1 MEISYTRRNTTMY
14 QETSREVLNFI
25 EHSPSCFHAVAQ
37 LAQMLENAG
46 YQRLKE
52 CDGWT
57 LEKGGKYY
65 VTRNG
70 SSIIAFHVGEQLDN
84 YHFQITASH
93 NASPSYKVK
102 QKARLKG
109 KAGYLQLNTEG
120 YGGMICSSWLDRPLS
135 LAGRVLVRQ
144 GNVVESRLLNI
155 DRDLLLIPNV
165 AIHMNRDVNS
175 GMKYN
180 QQVDMLPLFSAGE
193 CGENSYYELIAQEL
207 GVKPEE
213 IVGCDLYLYP
223 RVAPSLW
230 GAKEEFIS
238 SPRLDDLQCAYTSMK
253 ALVDSHNPHGVN
265 VCCCFD
271 NEEVG
276 SGTKQGAL
284 STFLRDVLQRLHAA
298 LGHAPED
305 YFRAVAKS
313 FMVSCDNA
321 HAVHPNHPEKTDG
334 ENCVYLNQGIVVKF
348 SASQK
353 YTTDGISAA
362 IFMQL
367 CKDAQVPVQTF
378 ANRSD
383 MAGGSTL
390 GNLSTQQVSLHT
402 VDVGLP
408 QLTMHST
415 YETAGV
421 KDSAYMV
428 QALTAFYNTDLDITD
443 SDRFVLG

>member
-1 MEISYTRRNTTMY
+1 MY

-37 LAQMLENAG
+37 LSQMLDQAG

-57 LEKGGKYY
+57 LEQGGKYY

-93 NASPSYKVK
+93 SDSPSYKVK
-102 QKARLKG
+102 EKAELKG
-109 KAGYLQLNTEG
+109 KGGYLQLNTEG

-144 GNVVESRLLNI
+144 GNVVETRLLNI

-165 AIHMNRDVNS
+165 AIHMNREVNS

-207 GVKPEE
+207 GVKPEDV
-213 IVGCDLYLYP
+213 VGCDLYLYP

-284 STFLRDVLQRLHAA
+284 STFLRDVLQRVHAA

-334 ENCVYLNQGIVVKF
+334 ENCVYMNKGIVVKF
-348 SASQK
+348 SANQK

-408 QLTMHST
+408 QLAMHST

-421 KDSAYMV
+421 KDSGYMV

>member
-1 MEISYTRRNTTMY
+1 MY

-25 EHSPSCFHAVAQ
+25 EHSPSCFHAVEQ
-37 LAQMLENAG
+37 LSQMLDQAG

-57 LEKGGKYY
+57 LEQGGKYY

-70 SSIIAFHVGEQLDN
+70 SSIIAFHVGQQLDN

-93 NASPSYKVK
+93 SDSPSYKVK
-102 QKARLKG
+102 EKAELKG
-109 KAGYLQLNTEG
+109 KGGYLQLNTEG

-144 GNVVESRLLNI
+144 GNVVETRLLNI

-207 GVKPEE
+207 GVKPEDV
-213 IVGCDLYLYP
+213 VGCDLYLYP

-253 ALVDSHNPHGVN
+253 AMVDSHNPHGVN

-284 STFLRDVLQRLHAA
+284 STFLRDVLQRVHAA

-334 ENCVYLNQGIVVKF
+334 ENCVYMNQGIVVKF
-348 SASQK
+348 SANQK

-408 QLTMHST
+408 QLAMHST

>member
-1 MEISYTRRNTTMY
+1 MY

-25 EHSPSCFHAVAQ
+25 EHSPSCFHAVEQ
-37 LAQMLENAG
+37 LAHMLDQAG

-57 LEKGGKYY
+57 LEQGGKYY

-70 SSIIAFHVGEQLDN
+70 SSIIAFHVGQQLDN

-93 NASPSYKVK
+93 SDSPSYKVK
-102 QKARLKG
+102 EKAELKG
-109 KAGYLQLNTEG
+109 KGGYLQLNTEG

-144 GNVVESRLLNI
+144 GNVVETRLLNI

-207 GVKPEE
+207 GVKPEDV
-213 IVGCDLYLYP
+213 VGCDLYLYP

-284 STFLRDVLQRLHAA
+284 STFLRDVLQRVHAA

-334 ENCVYLNQGIVVKF
+334 ENCVYMNQGIVVKF
-348 SASQK
+348 SANQK

-408 QLTMHST
+408 QLAMHST

>member
-1 MEISYTRRNTTMY
+1 MY

-25 EHSPSCFHAVAQ
+25 EHSPSCFHAVEQ
-37 LAQMLENAG
+37 LSQMLDQAG

-57 LEKGGKYY
+57 LEQGGKYY

-70 SSIIAFHVGEQLDN
+70 SSIIAFHVGQQLDN

-93 NASPSYKVK
+93 SDSPSYKVK
-102 QKARLKG
+102 EKAELKG
-109 KAGYLQLNTEG
+109 KGGYLQLNTEG

-144 GNVVESRLLNI
+144 GNVVETRLLNI

-207 GVKPEE
+207 GVKPENV
-213 IVGCDLYLYP
+213 VGCDLYLYP

-284 STFLRDVLQRLHAA
+284 STFLRDVLQRVHAA

-334 ENCVYLNQGIVVKF
+334 ENCVYMNQGIVVKF
-348 SASQK
+348 SANQK

-408 QLTMHST
+408 QLAMHSA

>member
-1 MEISYTRRNTTMY
+1 MY

-25 EHSPSCFHAVAQ
+25 EHSPSCFHAVEQ
-37 LAQMLENAG
+37 LSQMLDQAG

-57 LEKGGKYY
+57 LEQGGKYY

-70 SSIIAFHVGEQLDN
+70 SSIIAFHVGQQLDN

-93 NASPSYKVK
+93 SDSPSYKVK
-102 QKARLKG
+102 EKAELKG
-109 KAGYLQLNTEG
+109 KGGYLQLNTEG

-144 GNVVESRLLNI
+144 GNVVETRLLNI

-207 GVKPEE
+207 GVKPEDV
-213 IVGCDLYLYP
+213 VGCDLYLYP
-223 RVAPSLW
+223 RVATSLW

-284 STFLRDVLQRLHAA
+284 STFLRDVLQRVHAA

-334 ENCVYLNQGIVVKF
+334 ENCVYMNQGIVVKF
-348 SASQK
+348 SANQK

-408 QLTMHST
+408 QLAMHST

>member
-1 MEISYTRRNTTMY
+1 MY

-25 EHSPSCFHAVAQ
+25 EHSPSCFHAVEQ
-37 LAQMLENAG
+37 LSQMLDQAG

-57 LEKGGKYY
+57 LEQGGKYY

-70 SSIIAFHVGEQLDN
+70 SSIIAFHVGQQLDN

-93 NASPSYKVK
+93 SDSPSYKVK
-102 QKARLKG
+102 EKAELKG
-109 KAGYLQLNTEG
+109 KGGYLQLNTEG

-144 GNVVESRLLNI
+144 GNVVETRLLNI

-207 GVKPEE
+207 GVKPEDV
-213 IVGCDLYLYP
+213 VGCDLYLYP

-253 ALVDSHNPHGVN
+253 ALVYSHNPHGVN

-284 STFLRDVLQRLHAA
+284 STFLRDVLQRVHAA

-334 ENCVYLNQGIVVKF
+334 ENCVYMNQGIVVKF
-348 SASQK
+348 SANQK

-408 QLTMHST
+408 QLAMHSA

>member
-1 MEISYTRRNTTMY
+1 MY

-25 EHSPSCFHAVAQ
+25 EHSPSCFHAVEQ
-37 LAQMLENAG
+37 LSQMLDQAG
-46 YQRLKE
+46 YQRLME
-52 CDGWT
+52 CERWA

-70 SSIIAFHVGEQLDN
+70 SSIIAFHVGQQLDN

-93 NASPSYKVK
+93 SDSPSYKVK
-102 QKARLKG
+102 EKAELKG
-109 KAGYLQLNTEG
+109 KGGYLQLNTEG

-144 GNVVESRLLNI
+144 GNVVETRLLNI

-207 GVKPEE
+207 GVKPEDV
-213 IVGCDLYLYP
+213 VGCDLYLYP

-284 STFLRDVLQRLHAA
+284 STFLRDVLQRVHAA

-334 ENCVYLNQGIVVKF
+334 ENCVYMNKGIVVKF
-348 SASQK
+348 SANQK

-408 QLTMHST
+408 QLAMHST

>member
-1 MEISYTRRNTTMY
+1 MY

-25 EHSPSCFHAVAQ
+25 EHSPSCFHAVEQ
-37 LAQMLENAG
+37 LSQMLDQAG

-52 CDGWT
+52 CDGWS
-57 LEKGGKYY
+57 LEQGGKYY

-70 SSIIAFHVGEQLDN
+70 SSIIAFHVGQQLDN

-93 NASPSYKVK
+93 SDSPSYKVK
-102 QKARLKG
+102 EKAELKG
-109 KAGYLQLNTEG
+109 KGGYLQLNTEG

-144 GNVVESRLLNI
+144 GNVVETRLLNI

-165 AIHMNRDVNS
+165 AIHMNREVNS

-207 GVKPEE
+207 GVKPEDV
-213 IVGCDLYLYP
+213 VGCDLYLYP

-284 STFLRDVLQRLHAA
+284 STFLRDVLQRVHAA

-334 ENCVYLNQGIVVKF
+334 ENCVYMNKGIVVKF
-348 SASQK
+348 SANQK

-408 QLTMHST
+408 QLAMHST

>member
-1 MEISYTRRNTTMY
+1 MY

-25 EHSPSCFHAVAQ
+25 EHSPSCFHAVEQ
-37 LAQMLENAG
+37 LSQMLEKAG

-57 LEKGGKYY
+57 LEQGGKYY

-70 SSIIAFHVGEQLDN
+70 SSIIAFHVGQQLDN

-93 NASPSYKVK
+93 SDSPSYKVK
-102 QKARLKG
+102 EKAELKG
-109 KAGYLQLNTEG
+109 KGGYLQLNTEG

-144 GNVVESRLLNI
+144 GNVVETRLLNI

-165 AIHMNRDVNS
+165 AIHMNREINS

-193 CGENSYYELIAQEL
+193 CGENSYCELIAQEL
-207 GVKPEE
+207 GVKPEDV
-213 IVGCDLYLYP
+213 VGCDLYLYP

-284 STFLRDVLQRLHAA
+284 STFLRDVLQRVHAA

-334 ENCVYLNQGIVVKF
+334 ENCVYMNKGIVVKF
-348 SASQK
+348 SANQK

-408 QLTMHST
+408 QLAMHSA

>member
-1 MEISYTRRNTTMY
+1 MY
-14 QETSREVLNFI
+14 QETSHEVLNFI
-25 EHSPSCFHAVAQ
+25 EHSPSCFHAVEQ
-37 LAQMLENAG
+37 LSHMLDQAG

-57 LEKGGKYY
+57 LEQGGKYY

-70 SSIIAFHVGEQLDN
+70 SSIIAFHVGQQLDN

-93 NASPSYKVK
+93 SDSPSYKVK
-102 QKARLKG
+102 EKAELKG
-109 KAGYLQLNTEG
+109 KGGYLQLNTEG

-144 GNVVESRLLNI
+144 GNVVETRLLNI

-193 CGENSYYELIAQEL
+193 CGENSYYEFIAQEL
-207 GVKPEE
+207 GVKPEDV
-213 IVGCDLYLYP
+213 VGCDLYLYP

-284 STFLRDVLQRLHAA
+284 STFLRDVLQRVHAA

-334 ENCVYLNQGIVVKF
+334 ENCVYMNQGIVVKF
-348 SASQK
+348 SANQK

-408 QLTMHST
+408 QLAMHST

>member
-1 MEISYTRRNTTMY
+1 MY

-37 LAQMLENAG
+37 LAQMLDQAG

-52 CDGWT
+52 CDGWI

-93 NASPSYKVK
+93 SDSPSYKVK
-102 QKARLKG
+102 EKAELKG
-109 KAGYLQLNTEG
+109 KGGYLQLNTEG

-144 GNVVESRLLNI
+144 GNVVETRLLNI

-165 AIHMNRDVNS
+165 AIHMNREVNS

-207 GVKPEE
+207 GVKPEDV
-213 IVGCDLYLYP
+213 VGCDLYLYP

-253 ALVDSHNPHGVN
+253 AMVDSHNPHGVN

-284 STFLRDVLQRLHAA
+284 STFLRDVLQRVHAA

-321 HAVHPNHPEKTDG
+321 HAVHPNHSEKTDG
-334 ENCVYLNQGIVVKF
+334 ENCVYMNQGIVVKF
-348 SASQK
+348 SANQK

-408 QLTMHST
+408 QLAMHST

-421 KDSAYMV
+421 KDSAYMI

>member
-1 MEISYTRRNTTMY
+1 MY
-14 QETSREVLNFI
+14 QETSREVLDFI
-25 EHSPSCFHAVAQ
+25 EHSPSCFHAVEQ
-37 LAQMLENAG
+37 LSQMLDQAG

-57 LEKGGKYY
+57 LEQGGKYY

-70 SSIIAFHVGEQLDN
+70 SSIIAFHVGQQLDN

-93 NASPSYKVK
+93 SDSPSYKVK
-102 QKARLKG
+102 EKAELKG
-109 KAGYLQLNTEG
+109 KGGYLQLNTEG

-144 GNVVESRLLNI
+144 GNVVETRLLNI

-207 GVKPEE
+207 GVKPEDV
-213 IVGCDLYLYP
+213 VGCDLYLYP

-284 STFLRDVLQRLHAA
+284 STFLRDVLQRVHAA

-334 ENCVYLNQGIVVKF
+334 ENCVYMNQGIVVKF
-348 SASQK
+348 SANQK

-408 QLTMHST
+408 QLAMHSA

>member
-93 NASPSYKVK
+93 SDSPSYKVK
-102 QKARLKG
+102 EKAELKG
-109 KAGYLQLNTEG
+109 KGGYLQLNTEG

-348 SASQK
+348 SANQK
-353 YTTDGISAA
+353 YTTDSISAA

-408 QLTMHST
+408 QLAMHST

-443 SDRFVLG
+443 SDLFVLG

>member
-1 MEISYTRRNTTMY
+1 MY

-25 EHSPSCFHAVAQ
+25 EHSPSCFHAVEQ
-37 LAQMLENAG
+37 LSQMLDQAG

-57 LEKGGKYY
+57 LEQGGKYY

-70 SSIIAFHVGEQLDN
+70 SSIIAFHVGQQLDN

-93 NASPSYKVK
+93 SDSPSYKVEE
-102 QKARLKG
+102 KAELKG
-109 KAGYLQLNTEG
+109 KGGYLQLNTEG

-144 GNVVESRLLNI
+144 GNVVETRLLNI

-207 GVKPEE
+207 GVKPEDV
-213 IVGCDLYLYP
+213 VGCDLYLYP

-284 STFLRDVLQRLHAA
+284 STFLRDVLQRVHAA

-334 ENCVYLNQGIVVKF
+334 ENCVYMNQGIVVKF
-348 SASQK
+348 SANQK

-408 QLTMHST
+408 QLAMHST

>member
-1 MEISYTRRNTTMY
+1 MY
-14 QETSREVLNFI
+14 QETSREVLDFI
-25 EHSPSCFHAVAQ
+25 KYSPSCFHAVHQ
-37 LAQMLENAG
+37 LSRMLDQAG
-46 YQRLKE
+46 YQRLME
-52 CDGWT
+52 CERWA

-70 SSIIAFHVGEQLDN
+70 SSIIAFHVGQQLDN

-93 NASPSYKVK
+93 SDSPSYKVK
-102 QKARLKG
+102 EKAELKG
-109 KAGYLQLNTEG
+109 KGGYLQLNTEG

-144 GNVVESRLLNI
+144 GNVVETRLLNI

-165 AIHMNRDVNS
+165 AIHMNREVNS

-207 GVKPEE
+207 GVKPEDV
-213 IVGCDLYLYP
+213 VGCDLYLYP

-284 STFLRDVLQRLHAA
+284 STFLRDVLQRVHAA

-334 ENCVYLNQGIVVKF
+334 ENCVYMNQGIVVKF
-348 SASQK
+348 SANQK

-408 QLTMHST
+408 QLAMHST

>member
-1 MEISYTRRNTTMY
+1 MY

-25 EHSPSCFHAVAQ
+25 EHSPSCFHAVEQ
-37 LAQMLENAG
+37 LSQMLDQAG

-52 CDGWT
+52 CDSWT
-57 LEKGGKYY
+57 LEQGGKYY

-70 SSIIAFHVGEQLDN
+70 SSIIAFHVGQQLDN

-93 NASPSYKVK
+93 SDSPSYKVK
-102 QKARLKG
+102 EKAELKG
-109 KAGYLQLNTEG
+109 KGGYLQLNTEG

-144 GNVVESRLLNI
+144 GNVVETRLLNI

-207 GVKPEE
+207 GVKPEDV
-213 IVGCDLYLYP
+213 VGCDLYLYP

-284 STFLRDVLQRLHAA
+284 STFLRDVLQRVHAA

-334 ENCVYLNQGIVVKF
+334 ENCVYMNQGIVVKF
-348 SASQK
+348 SANQK

-408 QLTMHST
+408 QLAMHST

>member
-1 MEISYTRRNTTMY
+1 MRRNMTMY
-14 QETSREVLNFI
+14 QETSRQVLELI
-25 EHSPSCFHAVAQ
+25 QRSPSCFHAVH
-37 LAQMLENAG
+37 QMARILEEAG
-46 YQRLKE
+46 YRRVKE
-52 CDGWT
+52 CEPWQ
-57 LEKGGKYY
+57 LVKGGKYY
-65 VTRNG
+65 TTRNG
-70 SSIIAFHVGEQLDN
+70 SSILAFHVGQQLDN
-84 YHFQITASH
+84 YHFQIAASH
-93 NASPSYKVK
+93 SDSPSYKVK
-102 QKARLKG
+102 DRAELKG
-109 KAGYLQLNTEG
+109 KGGYLQLNTEG
-120 YGGMICSSWLDRPLS
+120 YGGMICASWMDRPLS
-135 LAGRVLVRQ
+135 LAGRVLVRR
-144 GNVVESRLLNI
+144 GNEITAQLLNI

-165 AIHMNRDVNS
+165 AIHMNREVNA
-175 GMKYN
+175 GMKFN
-180 QQVDMLPLFSAGE
+180 QQVDMLPLFSAGA
-193 CGENSYYELIAQEL
+193 CGEDSYHALIAREL
-207 GVKPEE
+207 GVEPEQ

-223 RVAPSLW
+223 RVAPTVW
-230 GAKEEFIS
+230 GAEEEFIS
-238 SPRLDDLQCAYTSMK
+238 SPRLDDLQCAYTSLMGFLK
-253 ALVDSHNPHGVN
+253 GENPHGVN
-265 VCCCFD
+265 VFACFD

-284 STFLRDVLQRLHAA
+284 STFLRDTLQRVHCA
-298 LGHAPED
+298 LGYAPEA
-305 YFRAVAKS
+305 YFQAVAKS

-334 ENCVYLNQGIVVKF
+334 ENCVYMNRGVVVKF
-348 SASQK
+348 SANQK

-408 QLTMHST
+408 QLAMHSA

-428 QALTAFYNTDLDITD
+428 QALTAFYSTDLKITD
-443 SDRFVLG
+443 SDQFTLGE

>member
-1 MEISYTRRNTTMY
+1 MY

-25 EHSPSCFHAVAQ
+25 EHSPSCFHAVEQ
-37 LAQMLENAG
+37 LAHMLDQAG

-57 LEKGGKYY
+57 LEQGGKYY

-70 SSIIAFHVGEQLDN
+70 SSIIAFHVGQQLDN

-93 NASPSYKVK
+93 SDSPSYKVK
-102 QKARLKG
+102 EKAELKG
-109 KAGYLQLNTEG
+109 KGGYLQLNTEG

-144 GNVVESRLLNI
+144 GNVVETRLLNI
-155 DRDLLLIPNV
+155 DRDLLLTPNV

-207 GVKPEE
+207 GVKPEDV
-213 IVGCDLYLYP
+213 VGCDLYLYP

-284 STFLRDVLQRLHAA
+284 STFLRDVLQRVHAA

-334 ENCVYLNQGIVVKF
+334 ENCVYMNKGIVVKF
-348 SASQK
+348 SANQK

-408 QLTMHST
+408 QLAMHST

>member
-1 MEISYTRRNTTMY
+1 MY

-25 EHSPSCFHAVAQ
+25 EHSPSCFHAVEQ
-37 LAQMLENAG
+37 LSHMLDQAG

-57 LEKGGKYY
+57 LEQGGKYY

-70 SSIIAFHVGEQLDN
+70 SSIIAFHVGQQLDN

-93 NASPSYKVK
+93 SDSPSYKVK
-102 QKARLKG
+102 EKAELKG
-109 KAGYLQLNTEG
+109 KGGYLQLNTEG

-144 GNVVESRLLNI
+144 GNVVETRLLNI

-207 GVKPEE
+207 GVKPEDV
-213 IVGCDLYLYP
+213 VGCDLYLYP

-284 STFLRDVLQRLHAA
+284 STFLRDVLQRVHAA

-334 ENCVYLNQGIVVKF
+334 ENCVYMNQGIVVKF
-348 SASQK
+348 SANQK

-408 QLTMHST
+408 QLAMHST

>member
-1 MEISYTRRNTTMY
+1 MY

-37 LAQMLENAG
+37 LAQMLDQAG

-57 LEKGGKYY
+57 LEQGGKYY

-93 NASPSYKVK
+93 SDSPSYKVK
-102 QKARLKG
+102 EKAELKG
-109 KAGYLQLNTEG
+109 KGGYLQLNTEG

-348 SASQK
+348 SANQK

-408 QLTMHST
+408 QLAMHST

>member
-1 MEISYTRRNTTMY
+1 MY

-25 EHSPSCFHAVAQ
+25 EHSPSCFHAVEQ
-37 LAQMLENAG
+37 LSHMLDQAG

-57 LEKGGKYY
+57 LEQGGKYY

-70 SSIIAFHVGEQLDN
+70 SSIIAFHVGQQLDN

-93 NASPSYKVK
+93 SDSPSYKVK
-102 QKARLKG
+102 EKAELKG
-109 KAGYLQLNTEG
+109 KGGYLQLNTEG

-144 GNVVESRLLNI
+144 GNVVETRLLNI

-207 GVKPEE
+207 GVKPEDV
-213 IVGCDLYLYP
+213 VGCDLYLYP

-253 ALVDSHNPHGVN
+253 AMVDSHNPHGVN

-284 STFLRDVLQRLHAA
+284 STFLRDVLQRVHAA

-334 ENCVYLNQGIVVKF
+334 ENCVYMNQGIVVKF
-348 SASQK
+348 SANQK

-408 QLTMHST
+408 QLAMHST

>member
-1 MEISYTRRNTTMY
+1 MY
-14 QETSREVLNFI
+14 QETSREVLDFI
-25 EHSPSCFHAVAQ
+25 KHSPSCFHAVHQ
-37 LAQMLENAG
+37 LSRMLDQAG

-52 CDGWT
+52 CDGWS
-57 LEKGGKYY
+57 LEQGGKYY

-70 SSIIAFHVGEQLDN
+70 SSIIAFHVGQQLDN

-93 NASPSYKVK
+93 SDSPSYKVK
-102 QKARLKG
+102 EKAELKG
-109 KAGYLQLNTEG
+109 KGGYLQLNTEG

-144 GNVVESRLLNI
+144 GNVVETRLLNI

-165 AIHMNRDVNS
+165 AIHMNREVNS

-207 GVKPEE
+207 GVKPEDV
-213 IVGCDLYLYP
+213 VGCDLYLYP

-284 STFLRDVLQRLHAA
+284 STFLRDVLQRVHAA

-334 ENCVYLNQGIVVKF
+334 ENCVYMNKGIVVKF
-348 SASQK
+348 SANQK

-408 QLTMHST
+408 QLAMHST

>member
-1 MEISYTRRNTTMY
+1 MY

-25 EHSPSCFHAVAQ
+25 EHSPSCFHAVEQ
-37 LAQMLENAG
+37 LSQMLDQAG

-52 CDGWT
+52 CDSWT
-57 LEKGGKYY
+57 LEQGGKYY

-70 SSIIAFHVGEQLDN
+70 SSIIAFHVGQQLDN

-93 NASPSYKVK
+93 SDSPSYKVK
-102 QKARLKG
+102 EKAELKG
-109 KAGYLQLNTEG
+109 KGGYLQLNTEG

-144 GNVVESRLLNI
+144 GNVVETRLLNI

-207 GVKPEE
+207 GVKPEDV
-213 IVGCDLYLYP
+213 VGCDLYLYP

-253 ALVDSHNPHGVN
+253 AMVDSHNPHGVN

-284 STFLRDVLQRLHAA
+284 STFLRDVLQRVHAA

-334 ENCVYLNQGIVVKF
+334 ENCVYMNQGIVVKF
-348 SASQK
+348 SANQK

-408 QLTMHST
+408 QLAMHST

>member
-1 MEISYTRRNTTMY
+1 MY

-25 EHSPSCFHAVAQ
+25 EHSPSCFHAVEQ
-37 LAQMLENAG
+37 LSQMLDQAG

-57 LEKGGKYY
+57 LEQGGKYY

-70 SSIIAFHVGEQLDN
+70 SSIIAFHVGQQLDN

-93 NASPSYKVK
+93 SDSPSYKVK
-102 QKARLKG
+102 EKAELKG
-109 KAGYLQLNTEG
+109 KGGYLQLNTEG

-144 GNVVESRLLNI
+144 GNVVETRLLNI

-207 GVKPEE
+207 GVKPEDV
-213 IVGCDLYLYP
+213 VGCDLYLYP

-284 STFLRDVLQRLHAA
+284 STFLRDVLQRVHAA
-298 LGHAPED
+298 LGHVPED

-334 ENCVYLNQGIVVKF
+334 ENCVYMNKGIVVKF
-348 SASQK
+348 SANQK

-408 QLTMHST
+408 QLAMHST

>member
-1 MEISYTRRNTTMY
+1 MY

-25 EHSPSCFHAVAQ
+25 EHSPSCFHAVEQ
-37 LAQMLENAG
+37 LSQMLDQAG

-57 LEKGGKYY
+57 LEQGGKYY

-70 SSIIAFHVGEQLDN
+70 SSIIAFHVGQQLDN

-93 NASPSYKVK
+93 SDSPSYKVK
-102 QKARLKG
+102 EKAELKG
-109 KAGYLQLNTEG
+109 KGGYLQLNTEG

-144 GNVVESRLLNI
+144 GNVVETRLLNI

-165 AIHMNRDVNS
+165 AIHMNREVNS

-207 GVKPEE
+207 GVKPEDV
-213 IVGCDLYLYP
+213 VGCDLYLYP

-284 STFLRDVLQRLHAA
+284 STFLRDVLQRVHAA
-298 LGHAPED
+298 LGHASED

-334 ENCVYLNQGIVVKF
+334 ENCVYMNQGIVVKF
-348 SASQK
+348 SANQK

-408 QLTMHST
+408 QLAMHST

>member
-1 MEISYTRRNTTMY
+1 MY

-25 EHSPSCFHAVAQ
+25 EHSPSCFHAVEQ
-37 LAQMLENAG
+37 LSHMLDQAG

-57 LEKGGKYY
+57 LEQGGKYY
-65 VTRNG
+65 VIRNG
-70 SSIIAFHVGEQLDN
+70 SSIIAFHVGQQLDN

-93 NASPSYKVK
+93 SDSPSYKVK
-102 QKARLKG
+102 EKAELKG
-109 KAGYLQLNTEG
+109 KGGYLQLNTEG

-144 GNVVESRLLNI
+144 GNVVETRLLNI

-207 GVKPEE
+207 GVKPEDV
-213 IVGCDLYLYP
+213 VGCDLYLYP

-230 GAKEEFIS
+230 GGKEEFIS

-284 STFLRDVLQRLHAA
+284 STFLRDVLQRVHAA

-334 ENCVYLNQGIVVKF
+334 ENCVYMNQGIVVKF
-348 SASQK
+348 SANQK

-408 QLTMHST
+408 QLAMHST

>member
-1 MEISYTRRNTTMY
+1 MY

-25 EHSPSCFHAVAQ
+25 EHSPSCFHAVEQ
-37 LAQMLENAG
+37 LSQMLDQAG

-57 LEKGGKYY
+57 LEQGGKYY

-70 SSIIAFHVGEQLDN
+70 SSIIAFHVGQQLDN

-93 NASPSYKVK
+93 SDSPSYKVK
-102 QKARLKG
+102 EKAELKG
-109 KAGYLQLNTEG
+109 KGGYLQLNTEG

-144 GNVVESRLLNI
+144 GNVVETRLLNI

-165 AIHMNRDVNS
+165 AIHMNREVNS

-207 GVKPEE
+207 GVKPEDV
-213 IVGCDLYLYP
+213 VGCDLYLYP

-284 STFLRDVLQRLHAA
+284 STFLRDVLQRVHAA

-334 ENCVYLNQGIVVKF
+334 ENCVYMNQGIVVKF
-348 SASQK
+348 SANQK

-408 QLTMHST
+408 QLAMHST

>member
-1 MEISYTRRNTTMY
+1 MY

-25 EHSPSCFHAVAQ
+25 EHSPSCFHAVEQ
-37 LAQMLENAG
+37 LSQMLDQAG

-57 LEKGGKYY
+57 LEQGGKYY

-70 SSIIAFHVGEQLDN
+70 SSIIAFHVGQQLDN

-93 NASPSYKVK
+93 SDSPSYKVK
-102 QKARLKG
+102 EKAELKG
-109 KAGYLQLNTEG
+109 KGGYLQLNTEG

-144 GNVVESRLLNI
+144 GNVVETRLLNI

-165 AIHMNRDVNS
+165 AIHMNREINS

-207 GVKPEE
+207 GVKPEDV
-213 IVGCDLYLYP
+213 VGCDLYLYP

-284 STFLRDVLQRLHAA
+284 STFLRDVLQRVHAA

-334 ENCVYLNQGIVVKF
+334 ENCVYMNQGIVVKF
-348 SASQK
+348 SANQK

-408 QLTMHST
+408 QLAMHST

>member
-1 MEISYTRRNTTMY
+1 MY

-37 LAQMLENAG
+37 LAQMLDQAG

-57 LEKGGKYY
+57 LEKGDKYY

-93 NASPSYKVK
+93 SDSPSYKVK
-102 QKARLKG
+102 EKAELKG
-109 KAGYLQLNTEG
+109 KGGYLQLNTEG

-348 SASQK
+348 SANQK

-408 QLTMHST
+408 QLAMHST